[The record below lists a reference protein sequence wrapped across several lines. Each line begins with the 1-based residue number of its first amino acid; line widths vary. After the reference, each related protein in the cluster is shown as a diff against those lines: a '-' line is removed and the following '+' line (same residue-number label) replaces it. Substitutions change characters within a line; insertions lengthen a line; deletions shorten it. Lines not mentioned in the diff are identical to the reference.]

1 MKLEMRCT
9 GECNRL
15 PADFHVIVIEDTDAT
30 MDAGSIGDIEDGDES
45 EVDDEAAVANR
56 HSADSLKRRRNH
68 DDVSAASIK
77 AT

>member
-1 MKLEMRCT
+1 MRFSIHFYFFWFVRELMKLEMRCT

-45 EVDDEAAVANR
+45 
-56 HSADSLKRRRNH
+56 STMKQQLP
-68 DDVSAASIK
+68 I
-77 AT
+77 ATLLIH